1 MATKAQI
8 LANRQN
14 AQESTGPRTTEG
26 KATVSQNA
34 VKHGLTAQKTVIPGE
49 NLADF
54 ELYHYEMLEE
64 LDPVGPM
71 ESMLADRIVSLSW
84 RLKRTVRIQNE
95 TIDALLAPKPLS
107 ALDKLTKS
115 MVRQV
120 AGKFEP
126 DQDEA
131 SPLGRT
137 VIKDFSNARVLDR
150 LMMYE
155 RRIENSLYKTVQE
168 LQKLSLI
175 RKLDSP
181 QATAEIPH
189 KTPPS
194 LGQPP
199 HNNQLPIISNQS
211 SPPFMQNKPNLPNAG
226 LNLTSYKQSNYQ
238 QNPLRPVPP
247 KQTQIKP
254 NPTHRIFLPSDQ
266 LRKNRPS
273 PARKI
278 HMETQNPPQRPIK
291 NKAACFFM
299 PNMLLRG
306 VFSISKAVLA

>member
-8 LANRQN
+8 LANRCN

-54 ELYHYEMLEE
+54 ELYRYEMLEE

-71 ESMLADRIVSLSW
+71 ESMLADRVVSLSW

-126 DQDEA
+126 DADEA

-137 VIKDFSNARVLDR
+137 IIKDFSNARVLDR

-155 RRIENSLYKTVQE
+155 RRIENSLYKTIAE
-168 LQKLSLI
+168 LQRLTLI
-175 RKLDSP
+175 RKLDPPRTP
-181 QATAEIPH
+181 QAKTSVQSPITANR
-189 KTPPS
+189 S
-194 LGQPP
+194 
-199 HNNQLPIISNQS
+199 
-211 SPPFMQNKPNLPNAG
+211 PFMQNKPNSQNAG
-226 LNLTSYKQSNYQ
+226 LNLTSYEQKDYEHDLPLAFAQNKPNQTQTCSQAPKIPPQSLGQ
-238 QNPLRPVPP
+238 LPLREGIDI
-247 KQTQIKP
+247 T
-254 NPTHRIFLPSDQ
+254 
-266 LRKNRPS
+266 
-273 PARKI
+273 
-278 HMETQNPPQRPIK
+278 
-291 NKAACFFM
+291 
-299 PNMLLRG
+299 
-306 VFSISKAVLA
+306 

>member
-1 MATKAQI
+1 MATQAQI
-8 LANRQN
+8 LANRCN
-14 AQESTGPRTTEG
+14 AQESTGPKTTEG

-71 ESMLADRIVSLSW
+71 ESMLADRVVSLSW

-115 MVRQV
+115 MVASV

-137 VIKDFSNARVLDR
+137 IIKDFSNARVLDR

-155 RRIENSLYKTVQE
+155 RRIENSLYKTIAE
-168 LQKLSLI
+168 LQRLTLI
-175 RKLDSP
+175 RKLDSS

-211 SPPFMQNKPNLPNAG
+211 SPPFMQNKPNLPNAKI
-226 LNLTSYKQSNYQ
+226 NLTSYEHRDYEHES
-238 QNPLRPVPP
+238 PLRTPP
-247 KQTQIKP
+247 KQTQSNPISDPPLLPKTVKP
-254 NPTHRIFLPSDQ
+254 SSHRSNYGKICRCQLVNLYGSLPKTS
-266 LRKNRPS
+266 RG
-273 PARKI
+273 
-278 HMETQNPPQRPIK
+278 TQK
-291 NKAACFFM
+291 C
-299 PNMLLRG
+299 
-306 VFSISKAVLA
+306 